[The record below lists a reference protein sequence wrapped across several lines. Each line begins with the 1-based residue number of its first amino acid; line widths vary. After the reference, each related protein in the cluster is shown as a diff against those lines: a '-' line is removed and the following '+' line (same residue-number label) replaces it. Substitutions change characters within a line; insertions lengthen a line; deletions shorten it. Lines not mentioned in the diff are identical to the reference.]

1 MFPNAERGMMKKEL
15 TEGCQN
21 YVEQV
26 LMDRGGL
33 QKAENENYGFT
44 GNTGC
49 WYMLENCPG
58 SMVGRQV
65 AGNAGCGD
73 SGYPWAAQAGDD

>member
-1 MFPNAERGMMKKEL
+1 MRSRPSWTGAACRKRKMR
-15 TEGCQN
+15 T
-21 YVEQV
+21 
-26 LMDRGGL
+26 MD
-33 QKAENENYGFT
+33 FT
-44 GNTGC
+44 GNTGG

-73 SGYPWAAQAGDD
+73 SGYPWAAQAGDG

>member
-33 QKAENENYGFT
+33 QKAENENYGFHRE
-44 GNTGC
+44 
-49 WYMLENCPG
+49 YRVL
-58 SMVGRQV
+58 VH
-65 AGNAGCGD
+65 A
-73 SGYPWAAQAGDD
+73 